1 MEGCFVIPET
11 NGETLSFSTTAPS
24 SKSSMVVL
32 NLSNG
37 HNVIDRA
44 IVRFGQGRQLPKL
57 QLNRNNT
64 KVYMTVDGNDYAVVS
79 TEKQGEMPISFKAE
93 KDGSYTLS
101 FSSEEVSFNYIHLID
116 NMTGADV
123 DLLATPSYTFEAK
136 TTDYAYRFRLV
147 FSTDSVNEDSFAF
160 FNGNEWVI
168 SNEGHA
174 TLQVVDVMGR
184 IIRCENING
193 NANINMNEAAGIYVI
208 RLINGN
214 NVKTQKIVVK

>member
-1 MEGCFVIPET
+1 
-11 NGETLSFSTTAPS
+11 
-24 SKSSMVVL
+24 
-32 NLSNG
+32 
-37 HNVIDRA
+37 
-44 IVRFGQGRQLPKL
+44 
-57 QLNRNNT
+57 
-64 KVYMTVDGNDYAVVS
+64 
-79 TEKQGEMPISFKAE
+79 MPISFKAE

-184 IIRCENING
+184 IIRYENING
-193 NANINMNEAAGIYVI
+193 NANINVSEAAGVSVI